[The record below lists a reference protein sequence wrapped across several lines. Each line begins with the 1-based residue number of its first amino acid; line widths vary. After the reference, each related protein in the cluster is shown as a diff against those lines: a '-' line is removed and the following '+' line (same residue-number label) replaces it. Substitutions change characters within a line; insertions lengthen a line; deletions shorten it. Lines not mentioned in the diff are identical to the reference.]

1 MNIDILK
8 KEKKRKCMSLP
19 SKKAIE
25 IDDNITHYEY
35 RMLNHDM
42 VLKYDESKC
51 IQCGFCHR
59 VCPVTVSIY
68 DEPLKKTAIGTPEEM
83 GVESD
88 KKIVVDTEKCIW
100 CGCCTWICPGY
111 TLELLIN
118 GENKL
123 LLVENGSLPEF
134 KEEVRTL
141 DNGQKVRK
149 VVEGSIT
156 ITCNEKV
163 DKVIEAFTEECAVQ
177 AMSKEGKEI
186 KVDKDKCILC
196 FKCSDAAKNY
206 ENIEVKIFRDRFK
219 DVKGEPSSVW
229 NGISLRVLG
238 KEGKIKG
245 IMSRSQNKLAD
256 SVLRLLGRPES
267 DEEEE

>member
-1 MNIDILK
+1 
-8 KEKKRKCMSLP
+8 MSLP
-19 SKKAIE
+19 SKKAIQVDE
-25 IDDNITHYEY
+25 NSVVYEY
-35 RMLNHDM
+35 KMLNHDQQL
-42 VLKYDESKC
+42 VFHSDKC
-51 IQCGFCHR
+51 VECGFCHR

-68 DEPLKKTAIGTPEEM
+68 DEVLKKTAIGTPEEM
-83 GVESD
+83 GIESD
-88 KKIVVDTEKCIW
+88 QKIVVDTEKCIW

-118 GENKL
+118 GEKKL

-141 DNGQKVRK
+141 DNGQQVRK

-156 ITCNEKV
+156 ITSDEND
-163 DKVIEAFTEECAVQ
+163 DKTIEAFTEECAVQ

-206 ENIEVKIFRDRFK
+206 DNIEVKIFRDRFK

-267 DEEEE
+267 DEDEE

>member
-1 MNIDILK
+1 
-8 KEKKRKCMSLP
+8 MSLP
-19 SKKAIE
+19 SKKAIQVDE
-25 IDDNITHYEY
+25 QNTVYEY
-35 RMLNHDM
+35 RLLNHDM
-42 VLKYDESKC
+42 QLVYHDDKC
-51 IQCGFCHR
+51 VECGFCHR

-68 DEPLKKTAIGTPEEM
+68 DEVLKKTAIGTPEEM
-83 GVESD
+83 DMESD

-118 GENKL
+118 GEKEL
-123 LLVENGSLPEF
+123 LLVKNGSLPEF

-156 ITCNEKV
+156 ITSNEI
-163 DKVIEAFTEECAVQ
+163 DAKVIEAFTEECAVQ
-177 AMSKEGKEI
+177 AMSKEGNDI

-206 ENIEVKIFRDRFK
+206 DNIEVKIFRDRFR

-267 DEEEE
+267 DEEEES